1 MKILKFTLS
10 GRNAFF
16 KKPDV
21 NSILYYS
28 YGNIHKVA
36 LLGLFGAILGY
47 DGYNKMKFHNQNIKN
62 KKNKKEEGIIYP
74 EFYDKLKD
82 IKISI
87 SPNNEGYFEKKV
99 QVFNNSV
106 GYASKEQGGNLIIK
120 EQWLEYPSWDI
131 YFRVCDEVSESL
143 ANSILNRK
151 TIYIPYLG
159 KNDHIANM
167 ENIKLFKESDIEILK
182 NCLNIDCLFKE
193 NMFVINNYDEDDESD
208 EYDEDCD
215 YTYVPKFKYQERL
228 PIALESQTN
237 LYIMQKFIFTNMNLK
252 KTEDIDIFKIEN
264 KNIVFY

>member
-82 IKISI
+82 IKIL
-87 SPNNEGYFEKKV
+87 KKR
-99 QVFNNSV
+99 
-106 GYASKEQGGNLIIK
+106 YKYLTTASAMHQKSK
-120 EQWLEYPSWDI
+120 
-131 YFRVCDEVSESL
+131 
-143 ANSILNRK
+143 A
-151 TIYIPYLG
+151 
-159 KNDHIANM
+159 
-167 ENIKLFKESDIEILK
+167 EIL
-182 NCLNIDCLFKE
+182 L
-193 NMFVINNYDEDDESD
+193 
-208 EYDEDCD
+208 
-215 YTYVPKFKYQERL
+215 
-228 PIALESQTN
+228 
-237 LYIMQKFIFTNMNLK
+237 
-252 KTEDIDIFKIEN
+252 
-264 KNIVFY
+264 

>member
-1 MKILKFTLS
+1 MRILKFTLS

-87 SPNNEGYFEKKV
+87 SPNNEGYFEKRYK
-99 QVFNNSV
+99 
-106 GYASKEQGGNLIIK
+106 YLTTASAMHQKSK
-120 EQWLEYPSWDI
+120 
-131 YFRVCDEVSESL
+131 
-143 ANSILNRK
+143 A
-151 TIYIPYLG
+151 
-159 KNDHIANM
+159 
-167 ENIKLFKESDIEILK
+167 EIL
-182 NCLNIDCLFKE
+182 L
-193 NMFVINNYDEDDESD
+193 
-208 EYDEDCD
+208 
-215 YTYVPKFKYQERL
+215 
-228 PIALESQTN
+228 
-237 LYIMQKFIFTNMNLK
+237 
-252 KTEDIDIFKIEN
+252 
-264 KNIVFY
+264 